1 VREFTGFRVVLR
13 WYAICH
19 LWGGTRLST
28 FPQVGI
34 KGLLG
39 IYQVQH
45 MNILSNFFSD
55 DLAIDLGTMNTLIY
69 APDRGIVLNEP
80 SVVAIHKY
88 TGEVLSVGAE
98 AYKMVGRAPKDAEV
112 FRPVKGGTIDNFE
125 ATEKMLVAFIRRV
138 HGNQNKRSHMVVGV
152 PGSSTTL
159 EQRSVRDAARDAKAT
174 RVDLVDE
181 GLAAALGAGL
191 SYDDERAHLVVD
203 IGGGTTNIAIVAS
216 AAIVSSSSLRV
227 AGNAMDEAIRE
238 YVRAKYEMQIGE
250 RTAEQVK
257 KELGA
262 SRAGENGRP
271 EARRME
277 VVGKELTSGLAK
289 AVEIGSDE
297 VREALEPV
305 LSEIVSGARRAIE
318 DSQPDVTADI
328 YQTGLILTGGG
339 ALLEGMAE
347 RLQTELRLH
356 VTVADD
362 PLAAVALGAGR
373 LLADPERL
381 QRAAIREDV
390 PAWQGSEELVVNW

>member
-1 VREFTGFRVVLR
+1 
-13 WYAICH
+13 
-19 LWGGTRLST
+19 
-28 FPQVGI
+28 
-34 KGLLG
+34 
-39 IYQVQH
+39 

-55 DLAIDLGTMNTLIY
+55 DLAIDLGTVNTLIY

-112 FRPVKGGTIDNFE
+112 FRPVKGGTVDNFE
-125 ATEKMLVAFIRRV
+125 AAEKMLAAFIRRV
-138 HGNQNKRSHMVVGV
+138 HGNQNKRSHMVIGV

-191 SYDDERAHLVVD
+191 GYEDERAHLIVD
-203 IGGGTTNIAIVAS
+203 IGGGTTNIAIVSS
-216 AAIVSSSSLRV
+216 AAVVSSSSLKV
-227 AGNAMDEAIRE
+227 AGNAMDDAIRE
-238 YVRAKYEMQIGE
+238 YVRAKYEMQLGE

-262 SRAGENGRP
+262 GQTERDGKP

-289 AVEIGSDE
+289 AVEINSDE

-305 LSEIVSGARRAIE
+305 LSEIVAGARRAIE

-347 RLQTELRLH
+347 RLQNELRLH
-356 VTVADD
+356 VTVADE

>member
-1 VREFTGFRVVLR
+1 
-13 WYAICH
+13 
-19 LWGGTRLST
+19 
-28 FPQVGI
+28 
-34 KGLLG
+34 
-39 IYQVQH
+39 

-69 APDRGIVLNEP
+69 APERGVVLNEP

-138 HGNQNKRSHMVVGV
+138 HGNQNKRSHMVIGV
-152 PGSSTTL
+152 PGSSTSL

-191 SYDDERAHLVVD
+191 SYQDERAHLVVD

-227 AGNAMDEAIRE
+227 AGNAMDDAIRE
-238 YVRAKYEMQIGE
+238 YIRSKYEMQIGE

-262 SRAGENGRP
+262 SRAGG
-271 EARRME
+271 EADVRRME

-289 AVEIGSDE
+289 AVELGSDE

-305 LSEIVSGARRAIE
+305 LSEIVAGARRTIE
-318 DSQPDVTADI
+318 ESQPDVTADI

-339 ALLEGMAE
+339 ALLDGMAE

-390 PAWQGSEELVVNW
+390 PVWQGSEELVVNW

>member
-1 VREFTGFRVVLR
+1 
-13 WYAICH
+13 
-19 LWGGTRLST
+19 
-28 FPQVGI
+28 
-34 KGLLG
+34 
-39 IYQVQH
+39 

-55 DLAIDLGTMNTLIY
+55 DLAIDLGTVNTLIY
-69 APDRGIVLNEP
+69 APEQGIVLNEP
-80 SVVAIHKY
+80 SAVAIHKY
-88 TGEVLSVGAE
+88 TGEVLCVGAE
-98 AYKMVGRAPKDAEV
+98 AYKMVGREPKDAEV
-112 FRPVKGGTIDNFE
+112 FRPVKNGTIDNFE

-138 HGNQNKRSHMVVGV
+138 YGNQNKRSHMVIGV

-191 SYDDERAHLVVD
+191 SCTDERAHLIVD

-216 AAIVSSSSLRV
+216 AAVVSSSSLRV
-227 AGNAMDEAIRE
+227 AGNAMDDAIRD
-238 YVRAKYEMQIGE
+238 YVRGKYEMQIGE

-262 SRAGENGRP
+262 SGNNSANGKATD
-271 EARRME
+271 ARRME
-277 VVGKELTSGLAK
+277 VVGKELTSGLPK
-289 AVEIGSDE
+289 EVEINSDE
-297 VREALEPV
+297 AREAVDPV
-305 LSEIVSGARRAIE
+305 LAEIVAGARRAIE

-339 ALLEGMAE
+339 ALLGGMAE
-347 RLQTELRLH
+347 RLQNELRLH

-362 PLAAVALGAGR
+362 PLTSVALGAGR
-373 LLADPERL
+373 LLADAERL

>member
-1 VREFTGFRVVLR
+1 
-13 WYAICH
+13 
-19 LWGGTRLST
+19 
-28 FPQVGI
+28 
-34 KGLLG
+34 
-39 IYQVQH
+39 

-55 DLAIDLGTMNTLIY
+55 DLAIDLGTVNTLIY
-69 APDRGIVLNEP
+69 APERGIVLNEP

-88 TGEVLSVGAE
+88 TGEVLCVGAE

-112 FRPVKGGTIDNFE
+112 FRPVKGGTVDNFE
-125 ATEKMLVAFIRRV
+125 AAEKMLVAFIRRV
-138 HGNQNKRSHMVVGV
+138 HGNQNKRSHMVIGV

-191 SYDDERAHLVVD
+191 GYEDERAHLVVD
-203 IGGGTTNIAIVAS
+203 IGGGTTNIAIVSS
-216 AAIVSSSSLRV
+216 AAVVSSSSLKV
-227 AGNAMDEAIRE
+227 AGNAMDDAIRE
-238 YVRAKYEMQIGE
+238 YVRAKYEMQLGE

-262 SRAGENGRP
+262 GHAEERHGKR

-289 AVEIGSDE
+289 AVEINSDE
-297 VREALEPV
+297 VRQALEPV
-305 LSEIVSGARRAIE
+305 LSEIVAGARRAIE

-347 RLQTELRLH
+347 RLQNELRLH
-356 VTVADD
+356 VTVADE
-362 PLAAVALGAGR
+362 PLAAVAHGAGR

>member
-1 VREFTGFRVVLR
+1 
-13 WYAICH
+13 
-19 LWGGTRLST
+19 
-28 FPQVGI
+28 
-34 KGLLG
+34 
-39 IYQVQH
+39 

-55 DLAIDLGTMNTLIY
+55 DLAIDLGTVNTLIY
-69 APDRGIVLNEP
+69 APDSGIVLNEP

-112 FRPVKGGTIDNFE
+112 FRPVKGGTVDNFE
-125 ATEKMLVAFIRRV
+125 AAEKMLVAFIRRV
-138 HGNQNKRSHMVVGV
+138 HGNQNKRSHMVIGV

-191 SYDDERAHLVVD
+191 GYEDERAHLIVD
-203 IGGGTTNIAIVAS
+203 IGGGTTNIAIVSS
-216 AAIVSSSSLRV
+216 AAVISSSSLKV
-227 AGNAMDEAIRE
+227 AGNAMDDAIRE
-238 YVRAKYEMQIGE
+238 YVRAKYEMQLGE

-262 SRAGENGRP
+262 GYTEERDGKR

-289 AVEIGSDE
+289 AVEINSDE
-297 VREALEPV
+297 VRQALEPV
-305 LSEIVSGARRAIE
+305 LSEIVAGARRAIE

-347 RLQTELRLH
+347 RLQNELRLH

-373 LLADPERL
+373 LLAEPERL
-381 QRAAIREDV
+381 HRAAIREDV